1 MRNSLKFRTGLWA
14 SAGFLVAAG
23 WGFYF
28 ASTSKVDPIEP
39 IVYTLARLT
48 QPVAALTISYFSFP
62 LGLTGVALENAATYG
77 LIGLIVETLWRH
89 YRPLQNSNWRTI
101 RAPIACRTRRSCLT
115 MPAYG

>member
-1 MRNSLKFRTGLWA
+1 MRNSLKFRTAMWA

-28 ASTSKVDPIEP
+28 ASTSKADIADLRPAPIEP

-48 QPVAALTISYFSFP
+48 QPVAALTVSYFSFP

-89 YRPLQNSNWRTI
+89 YHPLQNSN
-101 RAPIACRTRRSCLT
+101 
-115 MPAYG
+115 